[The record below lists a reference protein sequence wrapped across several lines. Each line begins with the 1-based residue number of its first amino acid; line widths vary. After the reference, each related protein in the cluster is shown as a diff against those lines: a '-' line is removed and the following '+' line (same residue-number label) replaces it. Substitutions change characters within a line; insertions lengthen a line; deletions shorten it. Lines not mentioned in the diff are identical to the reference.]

1 MDMQAPATP
10 ELIAHRGWASRYP
23 ENTLEAIEGA
33 LSAGARYVE
42 FDVQLTA
49 DGVPVLFHDST
60 LDRTAGRPG
69 CVHDMAW
76 EQLRGVGVGEPAR
89 FGDRFESVR
98 PAELRRVID
107 SVREHPAARAF
118 VEIKTE
124 SLQRFGIERVLG
136 HCLEAAAPAREQC
149 VVTSYCD
156 ELLVAARRRI
166 DQPVAWVLPSWDEG
180 SLSRARDLA
189 PEYLF
194 CSLRKL
200 PAEGALPTGPWD
212 WAVYEIVD
220 PILALELAARGVRFV
235 ETMRIGE
242 MLTSLLSGPD
252 RDDG

>member
-1 MDMQAPATP
+1 MQAPPTP

-23 ENTLEAIEGA
+23 ENTLEAVEGA

-49 DGVPVLFHDST
+49 DAVPVLFHDAT

-69 CVHDMAW
+69 CVHDMTW

-89 FGDRFESVR
+89 FGDRFEAVR
-98 PAELRRVID
+98 PAELRCVVDLIRA
-107 SVREHPAARAF
+107 RPAARAF

-124 SLQRFGIERVLG
+124 SLQRFGVDRVLG
-136 HCLEAAAPAREQC
+136 HCLEAMAPAAERC
-149 VVTSYCD
+149 IVTSYFD
-156 ELLVAARRRI
+156 ELLVAARQRS
-166 DQPVAWVLPSWDEG
+166 DQPVAWVLPGWGEEV
-180 SLSRARDLA
+180 LSRARNLA

-200 PAEGALPTGPWD
+200 PAEGALPAGPWN

-220 PILALELAARGVRFV
+220 PALALALASRGVRFV
-235 ETMRIGE
+235 ETMQIGE
-242 MLTSLLSGPD
+242 MLTSLGSRPHQ
-252 RDDG
+252 DDG